1 MSDGKSETEHGASE
15 HDKRVA
21 ALAGELHEE
30 WREGRLDP
38 ETGEY
43 AERVKTTTDQG
54 WIDSHGTPEVDIAN
68 TSYED
73 LPEDWKGEN
82 KISAEVSVSL
92 VERALRSGVIDIE
105 SDEFLEEASA
115 TVHEKWLERNGSW
128 APAEQNLPYS
138 ELSEEEKDKDRV
150 MVKAAI
156 RIVTA
161 KPE

>member
-1 MSDGKSETEHGASE
+1 MSDGKSETEHGVTE

-21 ALAGELHEE
+21 ALASELHEE

-43 AERVKTTTDQG
+43 IERIKTTTDQD
-54 WIDSHGTPEVDIAN
+54 WIDSHDTSEVDIAN

-82 KISAEVSVSL
+82 RDSAEVSVTI
-92 VERALRSGVIDIE
+92 VERALRAGVVDIE
-105 SDEFLEEASA
+105 SKEFLEEASA
-115 TVHEKWLERNGSW
+115 TVHEKWLKRNGSW
-128 APAEQNLPYS
+128 APPEQNLPYE
-138 ELSEEEKDKDRV
+138 ELSEDEKDKDRV

-156 RIVTA
+156 RVVRTVL
-161 KPE
+161 K

>member
-1 MSDGKSETEHGASE
+1 MPDGKSETEHEATD

-21 ALAGELHEE
+21 ALASELHEE
-30 WREGRLDP
+30 WREGRFDP

-54 WIDSHGTPEVDIAN
+54 WIDRHGVSEVDIAN

-82 KISAEVSVSL
+82 KISAEVSVGL
-92 VERALRSGVIDIE
+92 VERALRSGVVDVE

-128 APAEQNLPYS
+128 APPEQNIPYE
-138 ELSEEEKDKDRV
+138 ELSEEEKDKDRA

-156 RIVTA
+156 RVVTQRA
-161 KPE
+161 S